1 MLTFEPWKVGSILAV
16 LVFGVLFAIP
26 NFFSRE
32 TVENWPDFVPSSQI
46 NLGLDLQGGAHLLL
60 EVQVDG
66 VVQERLEG
74 LLDEVR
80 SALRSDR
87 GGQRESIRRTGLRI
101 SGEDSV
107 SVRITNSEQVSD
119 AVTRLGELGGTVTLN
134 LLGSMVKDTVVEV
147 MEDQRIEIRLTPEA
161 VQDIKTKAVSQSIEV
176 VRRRIDELGTR
187 EPSIQRQGTDR
198 IIVQVPGAG
207 DPQRILD
214 LLGKTAKM
222 AFHLV
227 DTSVTIQEALD
238 GRVPPGS
245 MLLPSDE
252 INEPFVL
259 VRRNAPVTGES
270 LVGAAQGFDQQTN
283 QAIVTFRFDSGGA
296 RRFAELSR
304 ENVGRRFAIVLDNR
318 VISAPVIREAILGGS
333 GQISGNFTVQSAND
347 LAILLR
353 AGALPAELQPLEQ
366 RTVGPDLGADS
377 IRAGKIAAMIGFS
390 GVIVFIIVSYGLF
403 GLFANAALILNLLL
417 VAGVLSLL
425 GATLTLPGIAGIVL
439 TIGMAVD
446 ANVLIFERIREEIKA
461 GKSPI
466 NSIEAGYSRALGT
479 ILDANITTFLAA
491 AVLFQL
497 GSGPVKGFAVTLA
510 IGIVTSVFTAFTVTR
525 LMVVT
530 WLRKKRP
537 EVLPI

>member
-16 LVFGVLFAIP
+16 LAFGVLFALP

-32 TVENWPDFVPSSQI
+32 TVDNWPGFLPNAQI

-80 SALRSDR
+80 TALRSDR
-87 GGQRESIRRTGLRI
+87 SGERATIRRTGLRI
-101 SGEDSV
+101 SGDDSV
-107 SVRITNSEQVSD
+107 SVRITNSDQVSE
-119 AVTRLGELGGTVTLN
+119 AVTRLNELAAPIMLSLVGTTAQ
-134 LLGSMVKDTVVEV
+134 DIVVEV
-147 MEDQRIEIRLTPEA
+147 MEDQRIDIRLTADA
-161 VQDIKTKAVSQSIEV
+161 VKDIKTKAVSQSIEV
-176 VRRRIDELGTR
+176 VRRRIDEMGTR
-187 EPSIQRQGTDR
+187 EPTIQRQGTDR

-222 AFHLV
+222 SFHLV
-227 DTSVTIQEALD
+227 DSSVTIQEALD

-245 MLLPSDE
+245 MLLPSDDAD
-252 INEPFVL
+252 EPFVL
-259 VRRNAPVTGES
+259 VRRNAPVTGEN
-270 LVGAAQGFDQQTN
+270 LVGASQGFDQQTSLP
-283 QAIVTFRFDSGGA
+283 IVSFRFDSGGA

-304 ENVGRRFAIVLDNR
+304 ENVGKRFAIVLDNR

-333 GQISGNFTVQSAND
+333 GQISGGFTVQSAND

-353 AGALPAELQPLEQ
+353 AGALPAELQTLEQ

-377 IRAGKIAAMIGFS
+377 IRAGKIAALIGFVA
-390 GVIVFIIVSYGLF
+390 VIIFIILGYGLF
-403 GLFANAALILNLLL
+403 GLFADAALILNLFL

-461 GKSPI
+461 GKSPF
-466 NSIEAGYSRALGT
+466 NAVESGYSRALGT

-491 AVLFQL
+491 AILFQL
-497 GSGPVKGFAVTLA
+497 GTGPVKGFAVTLA
-510 IGIVTSVFTAFTVTR
+510 IGIITSVFTAFTVTR
-525 LMVVT
+525 LIVVT
-530 WLRKKRP
+530 WLRRKRP
-537 EVLPI
+537 QVLPI

>member
-1 MLTFEPWKVGSILAV
+1 MLTFGPWKVGSILAV
-16 LVFGVLFAIP
+16 LAFGVLFALP

-32 TVENWPDFVPSSQI
+32 TVENWPGFLPSAQI
-46 NLGLDLQGGAHLLL
+46 NLGLDLQGGAYLLL

-74 LLDEVR
+74 LVDEVR
-80 SALRSDR
+80 TALRGDR
-87 GGQRESIRRTGLRI
+87 AGQRATIRRTGLRI
-101 SGEDSV
+101 SGDDSV
-107 SVRITNSEQVSD
+107 SVRITNSDQVSE
-119 AVTRLGELGGTVTLN
+119 AVTRLNELAAPISLSLVGTTAQ
-134 LLGSMVKDTVVEV
+134 DIVVEV
-147 MEDQRIEIRLTPEA
+147 MEDQRIDIRLTADA

-176 VRRRIDELGTR
+176 VRRRIDEMGTR
-187 EPSIQRQGTDR
+187 EPTIQRQGTDR

-222 AFHLV
+222 SFHLV
-227 DTSVTIQEALD
+227 DSSVTLQEALD

-245 MLLPSDE
+245 MLLPSDDG
-252 INEPFVL
+252 NEPFVL
-259 VRRNAPVTGES
+259 VRRNAPVTGEN
-270 LVGAAQGFDQQTN
+270 LVGASQGFDQQTSLP
-283 QAIVTFRFDSGGA
+283 IVTFRFDSAGA

-304 ENVGRRFAIVLDNR
+304 ENVGKRFAIVLDNR
-318 VISAPVIREAILGGS
+318 VISAPVIREAILSGS
-333 GQISGNFTVQSAND
+333 GQISGGFTVQTAND
-347 LAILLR
+347 LALLLR

-377 IRAGKIAAMIGFS
+377 IRAGKIAAVIGF
-390 GVIVFIIVSYGLF
+390 GAVIIFIILGYGLF
-403 GLFANAALILNLLL
+403 GLFADVALILNLLL

-461 GKSPI
+461 GKSPF
-466 NSIEAGYSRALGT
+466 NAVESGYSRALGT

-491 AVLFQL
+491 AILFQL
-497 GSGPVKGFAVTLA
+497 GTGPVKGFAVTLA
-510 IGIVTSVFTAFTVTR
+510 IGIITSVFTAFTVTR
-525 LMVVT
+525 LIVVT
-530 WLRKKRP
+530 WLRRKRP
-537 EVLPI
+537 QVLPI